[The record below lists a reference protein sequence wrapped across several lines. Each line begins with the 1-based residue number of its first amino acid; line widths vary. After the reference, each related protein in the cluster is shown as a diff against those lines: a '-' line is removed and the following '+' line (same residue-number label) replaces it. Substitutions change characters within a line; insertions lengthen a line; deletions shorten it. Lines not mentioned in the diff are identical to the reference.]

1 MKIRNGFVSNSSSA
15 SFVIPLEVVTRGDNK
30 HTRKTLLSQEEIDL
44 LINYGF
50 WKSCNRDPFFH
61 CEGEYRY
68 RCDDCKGKND
78 KEFCIS
84 DVFGDM
90 YLRYDISCNEN
101 EPIQFL
107 LEHDIP
113 FYAGM
118 DYDGQLMV
126 YKRGMEKVLIL
137 RNEGIQ
143 YIWGMM
149 GDKTNKY
156 FKQKKYNYT
165 CDYDKC
171 SDNYKTIEYIPK
183 KDAPEV

>member
-1 MKIRNGFVSNSSSA
+1 MKTRMGFVSNSSSA
-15 SFVIPLEVVTRGDNK
+15 SFVIPLEVVTHSNNK
-30 HTRKTLLSQEEIDL
+30 HIRKTLLSQEEIDL
-44 LINYGF
+44 LIGYGF
-50 WKSCNRDPFFH
+50 WESCNRDPFTH
-61 CEGEYRY
+61 NNTYGYKCDNCEGNKDEKL
-68 RCDDCKGKND
+68 CSGK
-78 KEFCIS
+78 
-84 DVFGDM
+84 VFGDM
-90 YLRYDISCNEN
+90 YLRYDVSCNED

-107 LEHDIP
+107 LEHNIP
-113 FYAGM
+113 FYASM

-126 YKRGMEKVLIL
+126 YKRGMEKALIL